1 MMSIIFKEMNTEEVQ
16 QYIDFEIPNYA
27 ENVSANLGIPKET
40 ALKDADK
47 QLHSLLTEEN
57 RKKDHYIGHVFCEE
71 KKENVGIIWYNIQQE
86 KDRFF
91 IFHIYIYETFRKMG
105 YASAALTLLEEVA
118 KQEEIGTIAL
128 NVFANNEGAQYVYNR
143 LGYETVSMVKIKK
156 I

>member
-1 MMSIIFKEMNTEEVQ
+1 MSVTFEEMNTEEVQ

-57 RKKDHYIGHVFCEE
+57 RKKDHFIGHVVCED
-71 KKENVGIIWYNIQQE
+71 KKENVGIIWYNIQPE
-86 KDRFF
+86 RDRIF
-91 IFHIYIYETFRKMG
+91 IFHIYIFETFRKRG

-118 KQEEIGTIAL
+118 KKEGIGTIAL
-128 NVFANNEGAQYVYNR
+128 NVFANNADAQHVYSR
-143 LGYETVSMVKIKK
+143 LGYETVSMVKTKK
-156 I
+156 L